1 MTFLFPRSVRE
12 ELAGRERELE
22 ALRRRLGDAGEELG
36 ALAKVKDS
44 TLREN
49 AQLQEELDMSRLNNQ
64 VRYST
69 F

>member
-1 MTFLFPRSVRE
+1 VTFLFPRSVRE

-22 ALRRRLGDAGEELG
+22 ALRRRLGDAEEELG

-49 AQLQEELDMSRLNNQ
+49 AQLQEKLDMSRLNNQ

>member
-12 ELAGRERELE
+12 ALAGRERELD
-22 ALRRRLGDAGEELG
+22 ALRRRLGDVGEELE
-36 ALAKVKDS
+36 ALTKVKDS

-49 AQLQEELDMSRLNNQ
+49 AQLRDELDTSRLNNQ